1 MKFTFIV
8 LLAALVS
15 VPCLPV
21 AAQIPDKPSLLS
33 ITLKSGTTVVGEVRS
48 ENAATLVVFDL
59 NTGDEKTIKVADIKT
74 RTPVPEAQAT
84 SRVGLPRFL
93 AWRVKKELNGPATGK
108 IAEVTPSA
116 IYLTLGSKDGIEVGN
131 TLSVFR
137 DEGDLKDPDTGDVI
151 GKKRAK
157 LAKLEVIEVQE
168 SYCKA
173 KRLGDSEVELKAKD
187 VVEQEGGNLAV
198 AIMPILDI
206 DGDETTAGKTLA
218 EQISTVFIS
227 QGITVVE
234 RERLDVALKELSL
247 QQKKAFDPEAAQK
260 VGKQLGAVA
269 VVTGTITPK
278 NKRAEAHV
286 RLVRVQTGEAVVAAS
301 QVMGAVGE
309 KVAGGTN
316 RGPKSTVV
324 AGNNE
329 TALFRK
335 KFSAGKVLYNSKT
348 GELTLGYDFKK
359 PDQLK
364 DFDLNMAT
372 LSVNNG
378 VLRIG
383 PAENIVHVV
392 KFESVSIAAWY
403 TIENAADKRA
413 LLSLSPGGV
422 SLRYHH
428 FNGLQMSICHG
439 DTELAVKHC
448 GGDSGRIGPWP
459 KAIRFDLS
467 HAKAFAKIGNFEVG
481 APVNIQE
488 VGNVA
493 FHGGTGGV
501 KIGSLAITGIPDK
514 EWLKDFLSQ

>member
-1 MKFTFIV
+1 MKFNFTV
-8 LLAALVS
+8 LLAAIVA

-48 ENAATLVVFDL
+48 ENAATLLVFDL

-116 IYLTLGSKDGIEVGN
+116 IYLTLGSKDGVEVGN
-131 TLSVFR
+131 KLSVFR
-137 DEGDLKDPDTGDVI
+137 DEGDLKDPDTGEVI

-157 LAKLEVIEVQE
+157 LAKLEVIEAQE

-187 VVEQEGGNLAV
+187 AVEQEGANLAV

-227 QGITVVE
+227 RGITVVE

-278 NKRAEAHV
+278 NKRAEVHV

-301 QVMGAVGE
+301 QIMGAVGE
-309 KVAGGTN
+309 KVAGAPPSKNG
-316 RGPKSTVV
+316 KVV
-324 AGNNE
+324 AAKG
-329 TALFRK
+329 K
-335 KFSAGKVLYNSKT
+335 KGGKYQFSEAYNFTSEKQITDAWHLNAAEELWSIQNTGLRFAGQPGADLVTKSRFSGEVAVDFSASVEVNAKVGLHLFGENLEVEGPADIRIQILRKGDSLLIRKNGKDSSIQLKESWQDKPTDIRVTWKVLA
-348 GELTLGYDFKK
+348 GF
-359 PDQLK
+359 
-364 DFDLNMAT
+364 
-372 LSVNNG
+372 
-378 VLRIG
+378 
-383 PAENIVHVV
+383 
-392 KFESVSIAAWY
+392 
-403 TIENAADKRA
+403 
-413 LLSLSPGGV
+413 
-422 SLRYHH
+422 
-428 FNGLQMSICHG
+428 
-439 DTELAVKHC
+439 
-448 GGDSGRIGPWP
+448 GRVG
-459 KAIRFDLS
+459 
-467 HAKAFAKIGNFEVG
+467 AKAFIKG
-481 APVNIQE
+481 
-488 VGNVA
+488 VA
-493 FHGGTGGV
+493 IKAEKAEQV
-501 KIGSLAITGIPDK
+501 EEIP
-514 EWLKDFLSQ
+514 Q